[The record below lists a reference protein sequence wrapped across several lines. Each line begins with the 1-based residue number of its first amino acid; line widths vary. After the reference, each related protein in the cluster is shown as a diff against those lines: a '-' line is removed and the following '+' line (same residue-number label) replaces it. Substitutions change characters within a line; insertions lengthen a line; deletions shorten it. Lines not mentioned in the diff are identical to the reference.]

1 MIQAAAIT
9 FGKQAL
15 EQRGGIPTLLP
26 NLNWRDMALGQENP
40 QAIVEY
46 STAFTFI
53 KDNLAS
59 MIKNQM
65 VRSAIA
71 TTVTYAA
78 EGAIMGAVLHSLGVG
93 FYEETTI
100 GTAMAQSMIRGA
112 LEGLYHFSA
121 YREKPVGALQRLH
134 GGFVARSVQQ
144 FMQTGSA
151 TIGGTLSV
159 TPIVINQL
167 ATSAVN
173 SIVRTHHGWSGLI
186 QSIFKR

>member
-1 MIQAAAIT
+1 
-9 FGKQAL
+9 
-15 EQRGGIPTLLP
+15 
-26 NLNWRDMALGQENP
+26 
-40 QAIVEY
+40 
-46 STAFTFI
+46 
-53 KDNLAS
+53 